1 MARRRAEA
9 VVAVR
14 GATDETASW
23 WRAFRRRKA
32 QAQAQATGQPPEL
45 CGLSIAEAAPDGLWE
60 ADLLHTMVFGQPNE
74 VRMLQALRA
83 EGGMCAEVVALKDGE
98 VVGHLGAADLVAPV
112 GWVTLLPAPTRADVD
127 ADAVRRE
134 MVRAVL
140 RLAAQRGAR
149 MALTTGDPEFYRT
162 CGFNHAAGLMLDT
175 PFPAFSTG
183 LFPLTSHPE
192 TPRAPTAVTYPGA
205 ILRA

>member
-1 MARRRAEA
+1 MTRRHAKA
-9 VVAVR
+9 MVAVR

-23 WRAFRRRKA
+23 WRAFRRRERHA
-32 QAQAQATGQPPEL
+32 QPHAIGQPPEVRGL
-45 CGLSIAEAAPDGLWE
+45 CIAEAAPDSLWE
-60 ADLLHTMVFGQPNE
+60 ADLLHAMVFGQPNE
-74 VRMLQALRA
+74 VCMLQTLRT

-98 VVGHLGAADLVAPV
+98 VVGHLGAADLVAPS
-112 GWVTLLPAPTRADVD
+112 GWVTLLPAPTRGDVD
-127 ADAVRRE
+127 ADAVRRQ

-162 CGFNHAAGLMLDT
+162 CGFNYAAGLMLDT

-183 LFPLTSHPE
+183 LFPLTSPEE
-192 TPRAPTAVTYPGA
+192 TPRAPTEVIYPGA